1 MSIFNKIKDVLGG
14 GTLSHNA
21 GDIRKALDKSGYSFK
36 ELDDKRILVT
46 IPADTQMPVSWHV
59 YIVAFDEAY
68 MLQTVVL
75 SNLEKEMKA
84 AGLEAGYVTPAT
96 YANID
101 IPYKTLS
108 NVKALASALE
118 QAIGRFKAVLA
129 ASDDAKSQKGQA
141 FDTKLFDCNYLRS
154 AIEKNQYYEK
164 TDEDGDIRLLIPAN
178 NRFMYELFAWVM
190 LKPYR
195 ITIDSGVRGITMSDT
210 LEDAIKSVAPQMPS
224 LKFKV
229 EDNRLRIKMY
239 IDPEKYPAAEAE
251 ARAAEQVQLAIDK
264 ITLAWIACF
273 RHMAL
278 RTSAKQFFNPD
289 MVRTALK
296 KKPHYKKT
304 DEEGDMYFEFPGD
317 EDFRPE
323 RFVWVL
329 PKHDHIIVNSGV
341 TNFKKL
347 SDDMDFNKVCSDYNS
362 RSTGIEARESNGTIR
377 LRKRLEVENY
387 STNSPTDDVIA
398 DIDKAISECMQQWKV
413 VAGEV
418 GIRTQYFV
426 PTVDV
431 IKNHLKKD
439 SPISVSST
447 ATSITLTYPEQ
458 KTTADDFL
466 NQGSICFTFSA
477 DAVDVKLKMRCYP
490 IGNSDSARLAAK
502 MKSELGSSFK
512 AYNASDEY
520 GVTATFYYRQ
530 FNSKEAFTQ
539 AVMYPADSVI
549 IDSYKEL
556 GSLPLDAM
564 NADIR
569 RKREEAERERQRRE
583 EEERRRKEEEARQE
597 KAKLDRELQKGFT
610 LTLCPDTT
618 IRRIQEWFNEDFL
631 YLRIGF
637 YMVKTGQS
645 ADRDG
650 GTITAYDRET
660 TLSQIRSFKGSG
672 GKIRIDGT
680 DTPEQLEK
688 AFRSYNRKNEMSIFQ
703 KRNEQI
709 FSFFASFFLL
719 LFRPLKHQLKA
730 DFKPLKQA

>member
-1 MSIFNKIKDVLGG
+1 
-14 GTLSHNA
+14 
-21 GDIRKALDKSGYSFK
+21 
-36 ELDDKRILVT
+36 
-46 IPADTQMPVSWHV
+46 
-59 YIVAFDEAY
+59 
-68 MLQTVVL
+68 
-75 SNLEKEMKA
+75 
-84 AGLEAGYVTPAT
+84 
-96 YANID
+96 
-101 IPYKTLS
+101 
-108 NVKALASALE
+108 
-118 QAIGRFKAVLA
+118 
-129 ASDDAKSQKGQA
+129 
-141 FDTKLFDCNYLRS
+141 
-154 AIEKNQYYEK
+154 
-164 TDEDGDIRLLIPAN
+164 
-178 NRFMYELFAWVM
+178 
-190 LKPYR
+190 
-195 ITIDSGVRGITMSDT
+195 
-210 LEDAIKSVAPQMPS
+210 
-224 LKFKV
+224 
-229 EDNRLRIKMY
+229 
-239 IDPEKYPAAEAE
+239 
-251 ARAAEQVQLAIDK
+251 
-264 ITLAWIACF
+264 
-273 RHMAL
+273 
-278 RTSAKQFFNPD
+278 
-289 MVRTALK
+289 
-296 KKPHYKKT
+296 
-304 DEEGDMYFEFPGD
+304 MYFEFPGD

-688 AFRSYNRKNEMSIFQ
+688 AFRSQFGLVIKICYNDENDNRYYISKSNSEYKLPIGRLNKEFCE
-703 KRNEQI
+703 RGYY
-709 FSFFASFFLL
+709 
-719 LFRPLKHQLKA
+719 RA
-730 DFKPLKQA
+730 DIS

>member
-36 ELDDKRILVT
+36 ELDDNRILVI
-46 IPADTQMPVSWHV
+46 IPADAQMPVSWRV
-59 YIVAFDEAY
+59 YIVARDEDY
-68 MLQTVVL
+68 ILQTVVL